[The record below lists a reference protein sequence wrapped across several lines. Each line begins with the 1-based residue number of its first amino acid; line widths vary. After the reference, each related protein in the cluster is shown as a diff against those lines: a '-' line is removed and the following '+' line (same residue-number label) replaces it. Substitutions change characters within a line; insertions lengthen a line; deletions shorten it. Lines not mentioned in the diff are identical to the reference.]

1 MWRLAGDPYATNS
14 SHCSGSRFVIVF
26 SQYAHDVLELPVDFL
41 QHPTD
46 ALQHLHDIVQ
56 RRFSPPPP
64 HSLRRL
70 EMPALVRKVAV

>member
-1 MWRLAGDPYATNS
+1 
-14 SHCSGSRFVIVF
+14 
-26 SQYAHDVLELPVDFL
+26 
-41 QHPTD
+41 
-46 ALQHLHDIVQ
+46 LQHLHDIVQ